1 MLSTRNRV
9 RNLSKGLLVTSH
21 FLKAILLGSILLATA
36 CASTASG
43 AKQSVFVSK
52 SKVTE
57 QTLKTEAPEGSVLA
71 VVRYPAVVDEK
82 AKDKFREAY
91 LNTPM
96 GGRIKDFM
104 KDKTQAHS
112 VIDSTVVKSNYFALS
127 LYKELVA
134 RLPEHSVLLSPHEI
148 KLGPDGKL
156 TSEPITMAETL
167 PSVVTVDFAAY
178 SFPDP
183 AKMMGKT
190 PLTFGDLISPIVTVR
205 SDHRSAVPTH
215 GVLLASQPLTE
226 AAAGNGYDTVKADM
240 AELQSGRLVSTIPEL
255 DLVSLL
261 SNDPTKSVSTQ
272 SLSMKA
278 HMNGVQVA
286 PLEKIRMS
294 GKQIMALDKTKN
306 QGEIDPLKPVFS
318 EAFANRVVDLIND
331 NSSEKSAMAK
341 RAAAIATYDPSLAAL
356 TFVGSDSPEY
366 QARYNYVSRMLDAE
380 KKYLSVQ
387 SLRLF
392 DGVHNGEMGGQ
403 VRDMLKAEYGI
414 LQKRRDL
421 ARKQNQAA
429 ALAIIGAAATAAT
442 MGGSNPLMMGGG
454 SNSGSAANDPC
465 ANVRRRTFPSPTQQR
480 AAIRACYSDYENRLE
495 RTCQNAVRDGRYRSV
510 RECVNQNHYRN
521 QRGSGGGLGTPN
533 LGGGNIFLTGAIYA
547 ATQIFA
553 YKDRSKAVGINY
565 LSSIVPALEQ
575 QTAVQVSLI
584 DSNETITAIRFDD
597 LKDKLKTLYLEK
609 QRSLDVVASNCAF
622 TGDGSTTGTWMGVC
636 DGGSGNGPG
645 VGVIKKADGT
655 AMEYFGNAA
664 SGVPNGPGYMIVHE
678 PSGSYSLEGNFSA
691 GKAEGVMRVSKAGKP
706 DQLRTYS
713 NGEDVGGASSN
724 SVVTSPFNG

>member
-1 MLSTRNRV
+1 MNPRLFKV
-9 RNLSKGLLVTSH
+9 L
-21 FLKAILLGSILLATA
+21 LLGTTLLATA
-36 CASTASG
+36 CASTG
-43 AKQSVFVSK
+43 TGKKQSAFVSK
-52 SKVTE
+52 AKVTE
-57 QTLKTEAPEGSVLA
+57 QKLRSEAPEGSVLA
-71 VVRYPAVVDEK
+71 IVRYPAVVDEK

-91 LNTPM
+91 LNAPL
-96 GGRIKDFM
+96 GGNIKEFI
-104 KDKTQAHS
+104 KDKTQAHN

-148 KLGPDGKL
+148 TLGPDGQL
-156 TSEPITMAETL
+156 TSEPITKAETL

-183 AKMMGKT
+183 SKMMKKKT
-190 PLTFGDLISPIVTVR
+190 PLTFGDLVSPIVTVR

-226 AAAGNGYDTVKADM
+226 AAAGNGYETVKADM
-240 AELQSGRLVSTIPEL
+240 AELQSGRFVSTIPEL

-261 SNDPTKSVSTQ
+261 SNDTTKRVATQ
-272 SLSMKA
+272 QLSMKA
-278 HMNGVQVA
+278 HNNGVQVS
-286 PLEKIRMS
+286 PLEKIRMD
-294 GKQIMALDKTKN
+294 GKLIMALDKADN
-306 QGEIDPLKPVFS
+306 QGQIDPLKPVFS
-318 EAFANRVVDLIND
+318 EAFANRVIDIIND
-331 NSSEKSAMAK
+331 NTSEKSAMAK
-341 RAAAIATYDPSLAAL
+341 RAAAVATYDPSLAAL

-421 ARKQNQAA
+421 ARKQNQAT
-429 ALAIIGAAATAAT
+429 ALAIIGAVATGAT
-442 MGGSNPLMMGGG
+442 MGGGSPLAMGGG
-454 SNSGSAANDPC
+454 GSGGAVNDPC
-465 ANVRRRTFPSPTQQR
+465 ANVKRRSFPTPSQQR
-480 AAIRACYSDYENRLE
+480 TAIRQCYSTYERRLE
-495 RTCQNAVRDGRYRSV
+495 QSCQGAVRDGRYRTV
-510 RECVNQNHYRN
+510 RECVNRNHYRN
-521 QRGSGGGLGTPN
+521 QRGSGGIGTPN

-553 YKDRSKAVGINY
+553 YKDRSKAVGMNY

-622 TGDGSTTGTWMGVC
+622 SGDGASSGTWMGVC

-645 VGVIKKADGT
+645 VGVIQKADGT
-655 AMEYFGNAA
+655 AMEYFGNA
-664 SGVPNGPGYMIVHE
+664 SGGIANGAGYMIVHE
-678 PSGSYSLEGNFSA
+678 PTGSYSLEGNFSG

-706 DQLRTYS
+706 DQMRTYS
-713 NGEDVGGASSN
+713 NGQDVGGASSN
-724 SVVTSPFNG
+724 SVIASPFSGSQ